1 MVGGRKKINMKKI
14 GKTILG
20 VSVGICIV
28 AAGIFAVVKF
38 IPKSGSGMTNQ
49 SQAPIVQRLDT
60 VNDVEFDSV
69 HNILSW
75 TKVPKADGYKI
86 DINGEIFETSDVKY
100 YYSPQK
106 DTSFKVQ
113 AVDSTKEYQ
122 NSEWSKACLYTVP
135 EDVLSIAKVNSFVAS
150 LISSERLTK
159 VVRVCYEGSDI
170 CTSAV
175 FGDKLYQL
183 KTGIKGDFN
192 SLMEAIDL
200 HNKNDIGTR
209 VMEIYDVKDYISME
223 CYLKSDTYVGTIEEY
238 RQLGYDIEVVSSQ
251 AYRMSSGAMGADS
264 CLKVSNGSETKYL
277 AVRYKFKSRDTA
289 NESVK
294 YTTALINIDHDNV
307 YELSCMELSG
317 DFAEY
322 AEMVELEKDYD

>member
-1 MVGGRKKINMKKI
+1 MKKT

-20 VSVGICIV
+20 VLVGISTV
-28 AAGIFAVVKF
+28 AAGIYAVAKF
-38 IPKSGSGMTNQ
+38 IPKYEFGMTTQ
-49 SQAPIVQRLDT
+49 DQAPIVQRLDT

-69 HNILSW
+69 HNFLSW
-75 TKVPKADGYKI
+75 TEVPKADGYKI
-86 DINGEIFETSDVKY
+86 DINGEIFETSDVGY

-150 LISSERLTK
+150 LNASDKLTK
-159 VVRVCYEGSDI
+159 VVSVCYDGSDI

-175 FGDKLYQL
+175 FFDKLYQL
-183 KTGIKGDFN
+183 KTAIMGDFN

-200 HNKNDIGTR
+200 YNQKNNGTR
-209 VMEIYDVKDYISME
+209 FMFVYDVKDYNSME
-223 CYLKSDTYVGTIEEY
+223 CYLKSDTYVGTVEEY
-238 RQLGYDIEVVSSQ
+238 RKLGYDIEVVSSQ
-251 AYRMSSGAMGADS
+251 AYRESSAEMGADS
-264 CLKVSNGSETKYL
+264 ILKVSNGSETKYL
-277 AVRYKFKSRDTA
+277 AVTYKFKSRDTA

-294 YTTALINIDHDNV
+294 YTTALINIDHDAA
-307 YELSCMELSG
+307 YELTCVELSG

-322 AEMVELEKDYD
+322 AEMIEIEKRP